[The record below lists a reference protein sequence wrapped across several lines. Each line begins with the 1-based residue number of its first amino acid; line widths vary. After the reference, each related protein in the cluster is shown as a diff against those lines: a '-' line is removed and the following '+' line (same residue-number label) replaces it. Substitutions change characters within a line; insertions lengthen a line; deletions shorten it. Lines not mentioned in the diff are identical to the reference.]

1 MITCFLK
8 EKERNQ
14 YFVSQKSYLQKAI
27 AALDD
32 FWIHSGMIKTWC
44 TEGIEQIDKFAAL
57 HRVNLTEW
65 GEGEISEKTK
75 KYTQWAE
82 TMRLAFF
89 QYSRFTEKKYAR
101 SEALYSTLVS
111 LAATWHQGMPEKIII
126 PGCGPGR
133 SVLDFARIYKNSQVE
148 GLDYSF
154 LALLLADRIV
164 CSDKRTALLRRDV
177 YSEDDISAK
186 YLVEGFSL
194 SNAEFGISNLITC
207 EIPECD
213 LLVCSNTVN
222 LLPNHEA
229 AVRKIADAVRSDGTV
244 IFADLIGWRLD
255 RPQAQRRLNSDASMK
270 ELFEMFGFQTLDLF
284 SGVPYIEAES
294 DDQETCYKEHFYVG
308 RKR

>member
-8 EKERNQ
+8 EKELNK
-14 YFVSQKSYLQKAI
+14 YFALQKSYLQKTI
-27 AALDD
+27 VTLDD
-32 FWIHSGMIKTWC
+32 FWIHSGIIKEWC
-44 TEGIEQIDKFAAL
+44 IEGIEQIDKFAAP
-57 HRVNLTEW
+57 HGVDKIEW
-65 GEGEISEKTK
+65 GESEVSKKTK
-75 KYTQWAE
+75 KYTHWAE

-111 LAATWHQGMPEKIII
+111 LAVTWHQSMPEKIVI

-133 SVLDFARIYKNSQVE
+133 SVLDFARIYNNSQVT

-154 LALLLADRIV
+154 LALLLADRII
-164 CSDKRTALLRRDV
+164 CSDKKTALLRRDV

-186 YLVEGFSL
+186 YLIEGFSL
-194 SNAEFGISNLITC
+194 PNVELGISNLITC

-222 LLPNHEA
+222 LLPNHEVA
-229 AVRKIADAVRSDGTV
+229 IRKIADSVRSNGTV

-255 RPQAQRRLNSDASMK
+255 RPPAQRRLNSDVSIK
-270 ELFEMFGFQTLDLF
+270 EVFEMFGFQTLDFF

-294 DDQETCYKEHFYVG
+294 DDQETCYNEHFYVG